1 MILKSSVLFQLK
13 NTPLNNLR
21 LKITAEHKYDE
32 AGPLAVEESNWMQL
46 ENNTPGTSTFRL

>member
-1 MILKSSVLFQLK
+1 MILNSSVLFQLK

-21 LKITAEHKYDE
+21 ITAEHKYEE